1 MFGRNKNDDKASTE
15 AKTEQPAEQP
25 TSGAGEEQVEQLPP
39 LKPFSAKGTHTPTPP
54 SKPSVPN
61 AASSGSAP
69 GYRPDIAARRLMDI
83 PGATPRR
90 GDQRNYQDPRTLTVG
105 REISLSGEI
114 TACETLIVEGNV
126 NATITDAR
134 ILDVPDSGVYT
145 GTAHVEEAYISG
157 VFDGEL
163 YAYKTLT
170 VRSGGRVK
178 GNVRYGRIVIEEG
191 GEISG
196 SMATLSPDEIA
207 AARNEDGKTG

>member
-1 MFGRNKNDDKASTE
+1 MFGRNKNGDKASTE
-15 AKTEQPAEQP
+15 TKTEQPAAQTNNEDK
-25 TSGAGEEQVEQLPP
+25 VEQLPP
-39 LKPFSAKGTHTPTPP
+39 LKPFSSKGTHTPAPP
-54 SKPSVPN
+54 SKPAVPN
-61 AASSGSAP
+61 AASSGSSP

-114 TACETLIVEGNV
+114 TACETLVVEGNV
-126 NATITDAR
+126 DAKITDAR
-134 ILDVPDSGVYT
+134 VLDVSAHGVYT
-145 GTAHVEEAYISG
+145 GSAHVEEAYISG

-207 AARNEDGKTG
+207 AARNDDSKT